1 MFLDF
6 DHRSASTWHCHESTH
21 SNMCPQKKSLER
33 IAKLEK
39 DQEFLHCEVE
49 RVSNEKQVAADLV
62 RKLSSDKKGLIDEKR
77 SFIKENKKLHARIKI
92 LEQSVV
98 DHQEVSWER
107 AISAHKLKRA
117 TCHFRKGQQAAQTG
131 SSEPRGENFLPLER
145 ARRLSFEAFG
155 ELQIGSRRC
164 EETWS

>member
-1 MFLDF
+1 
-6 DHRSASTWHCHESTH
+6 
-21 SNMCPQKKSLER
+21 MCPQKKSLER

-39 DQEFLHCEVE
+39 DQEFLRCEVE

-98 DHQEVSWER
+98 DHQEVS
-107 AISAHKLKRA
+107 
-117 TCHFRKGQQAAQTG
+117 
-131 SSEPRGENFLPLER
+131 
-145 ARRLSFEAFG
+145 
-155 ELQIGSRRC
+155 
-164 EETWS
+164 